1 MIVLVFHDDI
11 VVVLSVLRSISS
23 FSVLRFM
30 CIACCAY
37 GYSSTKTERDGD
49 EEKEARL
56 CPAAAAAKEKENKGG
71 KGVKTAVADLECS
84 DLRACLQRPPAFW
97 RLLFSLRDGLDWSR
111 LNWAIIMG
119 KELLF

>member
-84 DLRACLQRPPAFW
+84 CRFACLQQRPPFGAYSFPYGMGW
-97 RLLFSLRDGLDWSR
+97 TGLV
-111 LNWAIIMG
+111 
-119 KELLF
+119 